1 MKDIKNFLMKLKK
14 NGGEGM
20 IKIAPS
26 ILAAD
31 FSQMGKQ
38 VEFIDKCGADM
49 IHCDVMDGM
58 FVPNISFGP
67 DMIRA
72 FSKYTKK
79 PLDVHLM
86 IEKPERYIDNFVD
99 AGADYITIHYEASPH
114 PHRTLEYIRSKGVKA
129 GIVYNPGT
137 SLDSLKYL
145 VDMVDMVLLMS
156 VNPGFGGQKFIP
168 SALDKLKEAK
178 SIIGNR
184 NILLEIDGG
193 VNEENA
199 PAIKKA
205 GANVL
210 VAGSSVFS
218 SPDPK
223 LAIENLR
230 NKM

>member
-1 MKDIKNFLMKLKK
+1 
-14 NGGEGM
+14 M

-31 FSQMGKQ
+31 FSQMGNQ

-67 DMIRA
+67 DMIKA
-72 FSKYTKK
+72 FRKHTKK

-86 IEKPERYIDNFVD
+86 IEKPERYIDNFID

-114 PHRTLEYIRSKGVKA
+114 PHRTLGYIRSKGVKA

-137 SLDSLKYL
+137 SLESLKYL

-168 SALDKLKEAK
+168 SSLEKLREAK
-178 SIIGNR
+178 RIIGDR
-184 NILLEIDGG
+184 DILLEIDGG
-193 VNEENA
+193 VNEEIA

-218 SPDPK
+218 SPDPSK
-223 LAIENLR
+223 AIENLR
-230 NKM
+230 NNM

>member
-1 MKDIKNFLMKLKK
+1 
-14 NGGEGM
+14 M
-20 IKIAPS
+20 IKISPS

-31 FSQMGKQ
+31 FSEMGKS

-67 DMIRA
+67 DMIKALR
-72 FSKYTKK
+72 KHTEK

-86 IEKPERYIDNFVD
+86 IEKPERYIDNFVA

-114 PHRTLEYIRSKGVKA
+114 PHRTLGYIRSKGIKA

-137 SLDSLKYL
+137 PVDSLKHL
-145 VDMVDMVLLMS
+145 IDMVDMVLLMS

-168 SALDKLKEAK
+168 STIEKIKEVK
-178 SIIGNR
+178 SIIGER
-184 NILLEIDGG
+184 DILIEVDGG

-199 PAIKKA
+199 PMIKKA

-218 SPDPK
+218 AKDPQK
-223 LAIENLR
+223 AIENIR
-230 NKM
+230 NNM

>member
-1 MKDIKNFLMKLKK
+1 
-14 NGGEGM
+14 M

-31 FSQMGKQ
+31 FSQMGNQ

-67 DMIRA
+67 DMIKA
-72 FSKYTKK
+72 FRKHTKK

-86 IEKPERYIDNFVD
+86 IEKPERYIDNFID

-114 PHRTLEYIRSKGVKA
+114 PHRTLGYIRSKGVKA

-137 SLDSLKYL
+137 SLESLKYL

-168 SALDKLKEAK
+168 SSLEKLREAK
-178 SIIGNR
+178 RIIGDR
-184 NILLEIDGG
+184 DILLEIDGG

-218 SPDPK
+218 SPDPSK
-223 LAIENLR
+223 AIENLR
-230 NKM
+230 NNM

>member
-1 MKDIKNFLMKLKK
+1 MK
-14 NGGEGM
+14 NGEEDM
-20 IKIAPS
+20 IKISPS

-31 FSQMGKQ
+31 FSDMGKS
-38 VEFIDKCGADM
+38 VKFIDKCGANM

-67 DMIRA
+67 DMIKALR
-72 FSKYTKK
+72 KHTDK

-86 IEKPERYIDNFVD
+86 IEKPERYIDNFAS

-114 PHRTLEYIRSKGVKA
+114 AHRTLWYIRSKGIKA

-137 SLDSLKYL
+137 PVDSLKHL
-145 VDMVDMVLLMS
+145 IDMVDMVLLMS

-168 SALDKLKEAK
+168 STIEKIKEVK
-178 SIIGNR
+178 SIVGDR
-184 NILLEIDGG
+184 DILIEVDGG

-199 PAIKKA
+199 PLIKNA

-218 SPDPK
+218 AKDPQK
-223 LAIENLR
+223 AIENIR
-230 NKM
+230 NNM

>member
-1 MKDIKNFLMKLKK
+1 MK
-14 NGGEGM
+14 NGGNDM

-31 FSQMGKQ
+31 FAKMGEQ
-38 VEFIDKCGADM
+38 IAFIDKCGADM

-67 DMIRA
+67 DMIKAIR
-72 FSKYTKK
+72 KYTEK

-86 IEKPERYIDNFVD
+86 IEKPERYIDNFVA
-99 AGADYITIHYEASPH
+99 AGADFITIHYEASPH
-114 PHRTLEYIRSKGVKA
+114 PHRTLGYIRSKGVKA

-137 SLDSLKYL
+137 PLESLKYL
-145 VDMVDMVLLMS
+145 IDMVDMVLLMS

-168 SALDKLKEAK
+168 LTIEKIKEAK
-178 SIIGNR
+178 SIIDDR
-184 NILLEIDGG
+184 DILLEVDGG

-199 PAIKKA
+199 PAVIKA

-210 VAGSSVFS
+210 VAGSSVFAS
-218 SPDPK
+218 KNPEQ
-223 LAIENLR
+223 AIKNLK
-230 NKM
+230 NNM

>member
-1 MKDIKNFLMKLKK
+1 
-14 NGGEGM
+14 M
-20 IKIAPS
+20 IKISPS

-31 FSQMGKQ
+31 FSDMGKS

-67 DMIRA
+67 DMIKALR
-72 FSKYTKK
+72 KHTDK

-86 IEKPERYIDNFVD
+86 IEKPERYIDNFVA

-114 PHRTLEYIRSKGVKA
+114 PHRTLGYIRSKGVKA

-137 SLDSLKYL
+137 PVDSLKHL
-145 VDMVDMVLLMS
+145 IDMVDMVLLMS

-168 SALDKLKEAK
+168 STLQKIKEVK
-178 SIIGNR
+178 EIVGDR
-184 NILLEIDGG
+184 DILIEVDGG
-193 VNEENA
+193 VTEENA
-199 PAIKKA
+199 PSVKEA

-218 SPDPK
+218 AKDPQK
-223 LAIENLR
+223 AIENIR
-230 NKM
+230 NN

>member
-1 MKDIKNFLMKLKK
+1 MK
-14 NGGEGM
+14 NGGKDM
-20 IKIAPS
+20 IKISPS

-31 FSQMGKQ
+31 FAKMGEQ
-38 VEFIDKCGADM
+38 VAFIDKCGADM

-67 DMIRA
+67 DMIKA
-72 FSKYTKK
+72 FRRHTDK

-86 IEKPERYIDNFVD
+86 IDKPERYIDNFVE

-114 PHRTLEYIRSKGVKA
+114 PHRTLGYIRSKGVKA

-137 SLDSLKYL
+137 PLDSLKHL
-145 VDMVDMVLLMS
+145 IDMVDMVLLMS

-168 SALDKLKEAK
+168 SVLDKLKEAK
-178 SIIGNR
+178 AIIGDR
-184 NILLEIDGG
+184 DILLEVDGG
-193 VNEENA
+193 VNEQNA
-199 PAIKKA
+199 PAIIEA

-218 SPDPK
+218 SPDPEK
-223 LAIENLR
+223 AIKNLR
-230 NKM
+230 NNM

>member
-1 MKDIKNFLMKLKK
+1 
-14 NGGEGM
+14 M

-31 FSQMGKQ
+31 FSQMGNQ

-67 DMIRA
+67 DMNKA
-72 FSKYTKK
+72 FRKHTKK

-86 IEKPERYIDNFVD
+86 IEKPERYIDNFID

-114 PHRTLEYIRSKGVKA
+114 PHRTLGYIRSKGVKA

-137 SLDSLKYL
+137 SLESLKYL

-168 SALDKLKEAK
+168 SSLEKLREAK
-178 SIIGNR
+178 RIIGDR
-184 NILLEIDGG
+184 DILLEIDGG

-218 SPDPK
+218 SSEPSK
-223 LAIENLR
+223 AIENLR
-230 NKM
+230 NNM

>member
-1 MKDIKNFLMKLKK
+1 
-14 NGGEGM
+14 M
-20 IKIAPS
+20 IKISPS

-67 DMIRA
+67 DMIKA
-72 FSKYTKK
+72 FRRHTQK

-86 IEKPERYIDNFVD
+86 IEKPERYIDNFVE

-114 PHRTLEYIRSKGVKA
+114 PHRTLGYIRSKGVKA

-137 SLDSLKYL
+137 SLGSLKHL
-145 VDMVDMVLLMS
+145 IDMVDMVLLMS

-168 SALDKLKEAK
+168 SILDKIREAK
-178 SIIGNR
+178 EIIGER
-184 NILLEIDGG
+184 DILLEVDGG

-199 PAIKKA
+199 PAIKLA

-218 SPDPK
+218 SKDPQK
-223 LAIENLR
+223 AIENLR
-230 NKM
+230 NNM

>member
-1 MKDIKNFLMKLKK
+1 
-14 NGGEGM
+14 M
-20 IKIAPS
+20 IKISPS

-31 FSQMGKQ
+31 FSDMGKA

-67 DMIRA
+67 DMIKALR
-72 FSKYTKK
+72 KHTDK

-86 IEKPERYIDNFVD
+86 IEKPERYIDNFVA

-114 PHRTLEYIRSKGVKA
+114 PHRTLGYIRSKGVKA

-137 SLDSLKYL
+137 PVDSLKHL
-145 VDMVDMVLLMS
+145 IDMVDMVLLMS

-168 SALDKLKEAK
+168 STLEKIKEVKKL
-178 SIIGNR
+178 IGDR
-184 NILLEIDGG
+184 DILIEVDGG
-193 VNEENA
+193 VTEENA
-199 PAIKKA
+199 SLVKEA

-218 SPDPK
+218 AKDPEK
-223 LAIENLR
+223 AI
-230 NKM
+230 

>member
-1 MKDIKNFLMKLKK
+1 
-14 NGGEGM
+14 M

-31 FSQMGKQ
+31 FSQIGNQ

-67 DMIRA
+67 DMIKA
-72 FSKYTKK
+72 FRKHTQK

-86 IEKPERYIDNFVD
+86 IEKPERYIDNFID

-114 PHRTLEYIRSKGVKA
+114 PHRTLGYIRSKGVKA

-137 SLDSLKYL
+137 SLESLKYL
-145 VDMVDMVLLMS
+145 VYMVDMVLLMS

-168 SALDKLKEAK
+168 SSLEKLREAK
-178 SIIGNR
+178 KIIGDR
-184 NILLEIDGG
+184 DILLEIDGG

-199 PAIKKA
+199 PAIKNA

-218 SPDPK
+218 SPDPSK
-223 LAIENLR
+223 AIENLR
-230 NKM
+230 NNM

>member
-1 MKDIKNFLMKLKK
+1 
-14 NGGEGM
+14 M
-20 IKIAPS
+20 IKISPS

-67 DMIRA
+67 DMIKSFR
-72 FSKYTKK
+72 KYTQK

-99 AGADYITIHYEASPH
+99 AGADFITIHFEASSH
-114 PHRTLEYIRSKGVKA
+114 PHRTLGYIRSKGVKS

-137 SLDSLKYL
+137 PLDSLKYL
-145 VDMVDMVLLMS
+145 IDMVDMVLLMS

-168 SALDKLKEAK
+168 LTLEKIKEAK
-178 SIIGNR
+178 EIIGDR
-184 NILLEIDGG
+184 DILLEVDGG
-193 VNEENA
+193 VNEQNA
-199 PAIKKA
+199 PLIKQA

-218 SPDPK
+218 APDPAK
-223 LAIENLR
+223 AIENLR
-230 NKM
+230 NNM

>member
-1 MKDIKNFLMKLKK
+1 
-14 NGGEGM
+14 M
-20 IKIAPS
+20 IKISPS

-49 IHCDVMDGM
+49 VHCDVMDGM
-58 FVPNISFGP
+58 FVPNISFGH
-67 DMIRA
+67 DMIKA
-72 FSKYTKK
+72 FRKYTKK

-99 AGADYITIHYEASPH
+99 AGADFITIHYEASPH
-114 PHRTLEYIRSKGVKA
+114 AHRTLGYIRSKGVKS

-137 SLDSLKYL
+137 PLDSLKHL
-145 VDMVDMVLLMS
+145 IDIVDMVLLMS

-168 SALDKLKEAK
+168 STIEKIKEAK
-178 SIIGNR
+178 EIIGDR
-184 NILLEIDGG
+184 DILLEVDGG
-193 VNEENA
+193 VNEQNA
-199 PAIKKA
+199 PIIKQA

-218 SPDPK
+218 AVDPK
-223 LAIENLR
+223 IAIENLR
-230 NKM
+230 NNM

>member
-1 MKDIKNFLMKLKK
+1 
-14 NGGEGM
+14 M

-31 FSQMGKQ
+31 FSQMGNQ
-38 VEFIDKCGADM
+38 VEFIDKSGADM

-67 DMIRA
+67 DMIKA
-72 FSKYTKK
+72 FRKHTKK

-86 IEKPERYIDNFVD
+86 IEKPERYIDNFID

-114 PHRTLEYIRSKGVKA
+114 PHRTLGYIRSKGVKA

-137 SLDSLKYL
+137 SLESLKYL

-168 SALDKLKEAK
+168 SSLEKLREAK
-178 SIIGNR
+178 RIIGDR
-184 NILLEIDGG
+184 DILLEIDGG

-218 SPDPK
+218 SPDPSK
-223 LAIENLR
+223 AIENLR
-230 NKM
+230 NNM

>member
-1 MKDIKNFLMKLKK
+1 
-14 NGGEGM
+14 M
-20 IKIAPS
+20 IKISPS

-38 VEFIDKCGADM
+38 VEFIDQCGADM

-67 DMIRA
+67 DMIKA
-72 FSKYTKK
+72 FRKYTEK

-99 AGADYITIHYEASPH
+99 AGADFITIHYEASPH
-114 PHRTLEYIRSKGVKA
+114 AHRTLGYIRSKGVKS

-137 SLDSLKYL
+137 PLDSLKHL
-145 VDMVDMVLLMS
+145 IDMVDMVLLMS
-156 VNPGFGGQKFIP
+156 VNPGFGGQKFI
-168 SALDKLKEAK
+168 SSTIEKIKEAK
-178 SIIGNR
+178 EIIGDR
-184 NILLEIDGG
+184 NILLEVDGG
-193 VNEENA
+193 VNEQNA
-199 PAIKKA
+199 PLIKQA

-218 SPDPK
+218 APDPK
-223 LAIENLR
+223 KAIENLR
-230 NKM
+230 NM

>member
-1 MKDIKNFLMKLKK
+1 
-14 NGGEGM
+14 M

-31 FSQMGKQ
+31 FSQMGNQ

-67 DMIRA
+67 DMIKA
-72 FSKYTKK
+72 FRKHTKK

-86 IEKPERYIDNFVD
+86 IEKPERYIDNFID

-114 PHRTLEYIRSKGVKA
+114 PHRTLGYIRSKGVKA

-137 SLDSLKYL
+137 SLESLKYL

-168 SALDKLKEAK
+168 SSLEKLREAK
-178 SIIGNR
+178 RIIGDR
-184 NILLEIDGG
+184 DILLEIDGG

-199 PAIKKA
+199 PVIKKA

-218 SPDPK
+218 SPDPSK
-223 LAIENLR
+223 AIENLR
-230 NKM
+230 NNM

>member
-1 MKDIKNFLMKLKK
+1 
-14 NGGEGM
+14 M
-20 IKIAPS
+20 IKISPS

-31 FSQMGKQ
+31 FAQMGKQ
-38 VEFIDKCGADM
+38 VEFIDQCGADM

-67 DMIRA
+67 DMIKA
-72 FSKYTKK
+72 FRKYTEK

-99 AGADYITIHYEASPH
+99 AGADFITIHYEASPH
-114 PHRTLEYIRSKGVKA
+114 AHRTLGYIRSKGIKS

-137 SLDSLKYL
+137 PLDSLKHL
-145 VDMVDMVLLMS
+145 IDMVDMVLLMS

-168 SALDKLKEAK
+168 STIEKIKEAK
-178 SIIGNR
+178 EIIGDR
-184 NILLEIDGG
+184 NILLEVDGG
-193 VNEENA
+193 VNEQNA
-199 PAIKKA
+199 PLIKQA

-218 SPDPK
+218 APDPK
-223 LAIENLR
+223 KAIENLR
-230 NKM
+230 NM